1 MPAEKPKK
9 WKIQTDPQDSG
20 RIKQEVNDMSLT
32 KEQVAEHM
40 KDPAIFCCRRQKG
53 LKISEAD
60 LEDPAIFDDMIDA
73 GLLKLSDDGLTI
85 EQVLG
90 TTLTTDV
97 EALTP
102 ITPAVLDHV
111 NEISAPAA
119 DEKPEDTEAAAAPA
133 PVPAAPQIT
142 TTTGSD
148 GMIHIEIGKAEK
160 IEGIKLDVPVFGGP
174 AGPAGPAPVIPAA
187 AAPAAKKGEKK
198 VIRTLTKKH
207 IKITDVEIGDETSIK
222 DGKITIDKKL
232 TELALKEDPLCK
244 SLALDVIY
252 PDKRHVYTDT
262 IMDVCPIATK
272 VEGELGEGVTKVAD
286 GVVFMLTGVDEDGV
300 QVHEF
305 GSSEGYLDERMYFG
319 HPGCADE
326 NDIIIRCHAV
336 IASKTGMTRPGP
348 FAAHKCQDYIIQVI
362 RDKLKTYEGEVVREE
377 VCEDVRREGN
387 PRVVLVKE
395 IMGQGAMHDNVICPN
410 EPCGVFGGQKN
421 VDCGNVPIML
431 TPNQVRDG
439 SIHAL
444 TCIGP
449 ATKEMTRHYIR
460 EPLVEGLAADPEL
473 DLIGVIFV
481 GSPQVNDEKMWV
493 SERLGSLLESLDV
506 DGCIITTEGFG
517 NNHIDFIQHIGQA
530 GKRGIPVV
538 GVSFCAYQ
546 GQLVVGNK
554 YATAMVEENMD
565 AGGFENNIAG
575 CSCITKE
582 VAARAIQMLKNRM
595 AGVDIKPAPK
605 KWNNDVINA
614 NNKLLGLPETKLVE
628 SGTLH

>member
-1 MPAEKPKK
+1 
-9 WKIQTDPQDSG
+9 
-20 RIKQEVNDMSLT
+20 MSIT
-32 KEQVAEHM
+32 KETVQAHL
-40 KDPAIFCCRRQKG
+40 KDPAIFCCRREKG
-53 LKISEAD
+53 LVISEKD
-60 LEDPAIFDDMIDA
+60 LEDPGLFDDLIDS
-73 GLLKLSDDGLTI
+73 GLLELNDDALTI

-90 TTLTTDV
+90 CTLLKDC
-97 EALTP
+97 EALVP
-102 ITPAVLDHV
+102 ITRDVLDRV
-111 NEISAPAA
+111 NEVAGAAPAKEEA
-119 DEKPEDTEAAAAPA
+119 PAPEAAPAPAAAPA
-133 PVPAAPQIT
+133 FVKT
-142 TTTGSD
+142 SGGK
-148 GMIHIEIGKAEK
+148 GMIHIEIDKADNLS
-160 IEGIKLDVPVFGGP
+160 GLRLDIPVF
-174 AGPAGPAPVIPAA
+174 AGAA
-187 AAPAAKKGEKK
+187 AAPAEAAPAPAAEEAADGSKK

-207 IKITDVEIGDETSIK
+207 IKITDAEIGKETSIK
-222 DGKITIDKKL
+222 DGKITIDK
-232 TELALKEDPLCK
+232 AILKEAIKADPLVK
-244 SLALDVIY
+244 KLDIDVIK
-252 PDKRHVYTDT
+252 PDKRHIYTET

-272 VEGELGEGVTKVAD
+272 VEGALGEGITKVAD
-286 GVVFMLTGVDEDGV
+286 GVVFMLTGVDEDGT

-305 GSSEGYLDERMYFG
+305 GSSEGYLDEKMFFG

-326 NDIIIRCHAV
+326 GDIIIRVHAV
-336 IASKTGMTRPGP
+336 IERLKGMSRSGP
-348 FAAHKCQDYIIQVI
+348 LAAHKCQDVI
-362 RDKLKTYEGEVVREE
+362 VQAVRDQLRDYDGEVVREE
-377 VCEDVRREGN
+377 ICEDVRRKGKT
-387 PRVVLVKE
+387 RVVLVKE

-410 EPCGVFGGQKN
+410 EPCGIPGGQMN

-460 EPLVEGLAADPEL
+460 EPLVEGLAADDEL

-493 SERLGSLLESLDV
+493 SERLGSMLESLDI

-554 YATAMVEENMD
+554 YANAMVEENMD
-565 AGGFENNIAG
+565 MGGFENDIAG
-575 CSCITKE
+575 CSCVTKE
-582 VAARAIQMLKNRM
+582 VAARAIQMLKNQI
-595 AGVDIKPAPK
+595 AGVKINPAPK

-614 NNKLLGLPETKLVE
+614 NNKLLGLPETKLVD

>member
-1 MPAEKPKK
+1 
-9 WKIQTDPQDSG
+9 
-20 RIKQEVNDMSLT
+20 MSIT
-32 KEQVAEHM
+32 KETLEQHL

-53 LKISEAD
+53 LVIGAAD
-60 LEDPAIFDDMIDA
+60 LEDPALFDDMVES
-73 GLLKLSDDGLTI
+73 GLLTLSPEGLRI

-90 TTLTTDV
+90 STLLTDV

-102 ITPAVLDHV
+102 ITRDVLDKV
-111 NEISAPAA
+111 NASEEAPAA
-119 DEKPEDTEAAAAPA
+119 ETKIQESTEAFA
-133 PVPAAPQIT
+133 PVIKTSA
-142 TTTGSD
+142 GGN

-160 IEGIKLDVPVFGGP
+160 LENLVMDIPVF
-174 AGPAGPAPVIPAA
+174 AGPAA
-187 AAPAAKKGEKK
+187 AAPVPAPAEEPVPAGEKR
-198 VIRTLTKKH
+198 VIRTLVKKH
-207 IKITDVEIGDETSIK
+207 IRITDAEIGTETSIR
-222 DGKITIDKKL
+222 DGKITIDGSIVEKAVL
-232 TELALKEDPLCK
+232 EDPLCK
-244 SLALDVIY
+244 SMKLDVIK
-252 PDKRHVYTDT
+252 PDNRHVYTET

-272 VEGELGEGVTKVAD
+272 VEGELGSGVTKVAD

-305 GSSEGYLDERMYFG
+305 GSSEGYLDEKMYFG

-326 NDIIIRCHAV
+326 NDIIIRCHVV
-336 IASKTGMTRPGP
+336 IQRLSGMTRPGP
-348 FAAHKCQDYIIQVI
+348 FAAHKCQDYIIQAV
-362 RDKLKTYEGEVVREE
+362 RNELKKYDGEVVREE
-377 VCEDVRREGN
+377 ICEDVRRRGN

-395 IMGQGAMHDNVICPN
+395 IMGQGAMHDNVICPT
-410 EPCGVFGGQKN
+410 EPCGILGGQKN
-421 VDCGNVPIML
+421 VDCGNVPIIL

-460 EPLVEGLAADPEL
+460 EPLVEGLAADTEL
-473 DLIGVIFV
+473 DLVGVVFV
-481 GSPQVNDEKMWV
+481 GSPQVNDEKLWV
-493 SERLGSLLESLDV
+493 SERLGSLLESLDI

-546 GQLVVGNK
+546 GQLVVGNE

-565 AGGFENNIAG
+565 MGGFENNVAG
-575 CSCITKE
+575 CSCVTRE

-595 AGVDIKPAPK
+595 AGVAIAPAPK
-605 KWNNDVINA
+605 KWSNDVINA
-614 NNKLLGLPETKLVE
+614 NNRLLGLPETVLLDN
-628 SGTLH
+628 GTLH

>member
-1 MPAEKPKK
+1 
-9 WKIQTDPQDSG
+9 
-20 RIKQEVNDMSLT
+20 MSIT
-32 KEQVAEHM
+32 KETVQAHL
-40 KDPAIFCCRRQKG
+40 KDPAIFCCRREKG
-53 LKISEAD
+53 LVISEKD
-60 LEDPAIFDDMIDA
+60 LEDPGLFDDLVDS
-73 GLLKLSDDGLTI
+73 GLLELNDDALTI

-90 TTLTTDV
+90 RTLLKDCD
-97 EALTP
+97 ALVP
-102 ITPAVLDHV
+102 ITRDVLDGV
-111 NEISAPAA
+111 NEVADAPAP
-119 DEKPEDTEAAAAPA
+119 DEKAEEAAPA
-133 PVPAAPQIT
+133 VTSAPDHVTIS
-142 TTTGSD
+142 GGN
-148 GMIHIEIGKAEK
+148 GMVHIEIDKAEK
-160 IEGIKLDVPVFGGP
+160 LSGLKLDIPVFGG
-174 AGPAGPAPVIPAA
+174 
-187 AAPAAKKGEKK
+187 AAPAGAASSPESGAADGSKK
-198 VIRTLTKKH
+198 VIRTLIKKH
-207 IKITDVEIGDETSIK
+207 IKITDAEIGSETSIK
-222 DGKITIDKKL
+222 DGKITIDK
-232 TELALKEDPLCK
+232 EILKKAIKADPLVK
-244 SLALDVIY
+244 KLDIDVIK
-252 PDKRHVYTDT
+252 PDQRHIYTET

-272 VEGELGEGVTKVAD
+272 VEGVLGEGVTKVAD
-286 GVVFMLTGVDEDGV
+286 GVVFMLTGVDEDGT

-305 GSSEGYLDERMYFG
+305 GSSEGYLDEKMFFG

-326 NDIIIRCHAV
+326 NDIIIRVSAV
-336 IASKTGMTRPGP
+336 IERLKGMSRSGP
-348 FAAHKCQDYIIQVI
+348 LAAHKCQDVI
-362 RDKLKTYEGEVVREE
+362 VQAVRDQLRDYDGEVVREE
-377 VCEDVRREGN
+377 VCEDVRRKGKT
-387 PRVVLVKE
+387 RVVLVKE
-395 IMGQGAMHDNVICPN
+395 IMGQGAMHDNVICPS
-410 EPCGVFGGQKN
+410 EPCGIPGGQMN

-460 EPLVEGLAADPEL
+460 EPLVEGLAADDEL

-493 SERLGSLLESLDV
+493 SERLGSMLESLDV

-554 YATAMVEENMD
+554 YANAMVEENMD
-565 AGGFENNIAG
+565 KGGFENDIAG
-575 CSCITKE
+575 CSCVTKE
-582 VAARAIQMLKNRM
+582 VAARAIQMLKNQIE
-595 AGVDIKPAPK
+595 GVKINPAPK

>member
-1 MPAEKPKK
+1 MSITRETLEKH
-9 WKIQTDPQDSG
+9 
-20 RIKQEVNDMSLT
+20 L
-32 KEQVAEHM
+32 
-40 KDPAIFCCRRQKG
+40 KDPAIFCCRREKG
-53 LKISEAD
+53 LVVGAAD
-60 LEDPAIFDDMIDA
+60 LEDPGLFDDMQDA
-73 GLLKLSDDGLTI
+73 GLLTLSPDGLRI
-85 EQVLG
+85 EQVIG
-90 TTLTTDV
+90 CTLTQDV

-102 ITPAVLDHV
+102 ITPDVLDKV
-111 NEISAPAA
+111 NIIA
-119 DEKPEDTEAAAAPA
+119 DEAEKEPAVPSEAPA
-133 PVPAAPQIT
+133 PVQVTTAEPIT
-142 TTTGSD
+142 GGN

-160 IEGIKLDVPVFGGP
+160 FEGLKLDVPVFGS
-174 AGPAGPAPVIPAA
+174 PAPVPS
-187 AAPAAKKGEKK
+187 APAPTAPELPEHGKKT
-198 VIRTLTKKH
+198 VIRSLIKKH
-207 IKITDVEIGDETSIK
+207 IKISDVKLGDTTSIK
-222 DGKITIDKKL
+222 DGVITIDQSIVND
-232 TELALKEDPLCK
+232 AVKEDVLCK
-244 SLALDVIY
+244 SLKLDVIH
-252 PDKRHVYTDT
+252 PNERHLYTET

-272 VEGELGEGVTKVAD
+272 VEGELCEGVTKVAD

-305 GSSEGYLDERMYFG
+305 GSSEGYLDEKMYFG

-336 IASKTGMTRPGP
+336 IQRLSGMTRPGP
-348 FAAHKCQDYIIQVI
+348 FAAHKCQDYIIQAV
-362 RDKLKTYEGEVVREE
+362 RNELKKYEGEVVREE
-377 VCEDVRREGN
+377 VCEDVRRVGN
-387 PRVVLVKE
+387 PRVALVKE
-395 IMGQGAMHDNVICPN
+395 IMGQGAMHDNVLCPE
-410 EPCGVFGGQKN
+410 EPCGIKGGQKN

-460 EPLVEGLAADPEL
+460 EPLVEGLAADNEL
-473 DLIGVIFV
+473 DLIGVVFV
-481 GSPQVNDEKMWV
+481 GSPQVNDEKLWV
-493 SERLGSLLESLDV
+493 SERLGSLLETMNLDGV
-506 DGCIITTEGFG
+506 IITTEGFG

-546 GQLVVGNK
+546 GQLVVGNE

-565 AGGFENNIAG
+565 KGGFENDIAG
-575 CSCITKE
+575 TSCVTPE
-582 VAARAIQMLKNRM
+582 VAARAIQMLKNKM
-595 AGVDIKPAPK
+595 AGVEIKPAEK

>member
-1 MPAEKPKK
+1 MS
-9 WKIQTDPQDSG
+9 IT
-20 RIKQEVNDMSLT
+20 QETLQ
-32 KEQVAEHM
+32 KHL
-40 KDPAIFCCRRQKG
+40 KDPAIFCCRREKG
-53 LKISEAD
+53 LVISAAD
-60 LEDPAIFDDMIDA
+60 LEDPGLFDDMVDA
-73 GLLKLSDDGLTI
+73 GLLTLSPEGLRI
-85 EQVLG
+85 EQVIG
-90 TTLTTDV
+90 STLLTDV

-102 ITPAVLDHV
+102 ITREVLDKV
-111 NEISAPAA
+111 NEVE
-119 DEKPEDTEAAAAPA
+119 DEVKEEAKAEPEETPS
-133 PVPAAPQIT
+133 PVIT
-142 TTTGSD
+142 QTTGGN

-160 IEGIKLDVPVFGGP
+160 FEGLKLDVPVVAQTSAP
-174 AGPAGPAPVIPAA
+174 AQAP
-187 AAPAAKKGEKK
+187 AAPAVEEKTGEKT
-198 VIRTLTKKH
+198 VIRSLIKKH
-207 IKITDVEIGDETSIK
+207 IKIKDVKLGDKTSIE
-222 DGKITIDKKL
+222 DGVITIDKNIVN
-232 TELALKEDPLCK
+232 AAVNEDVLCK
-244 SLALDVIY
+244 SLELDVIY
-252 PDKRHVYTDT
+252 PDKRHVYTET

-305 GSSEGYLDERMYFG
+305 GSSEGYLDEKMYYG

-336 IASKTGMTRPGP
+336 IQRLSGMTRPGP
-348 FAAHKCQDYIIQVI
+348 FAAHKCQDYIIQAI
-362 RDKLKTYEGEVVREE
+362 RDELKGYEGEVVREE
-377 VCEDVRREGN
+377 VCEDVRRVGN

-395 IMGQGAMHDNVICPN
+395 IMGQGAMHDNVICPT
-410 EPCGVFGGQKN
+410 EPCGILGGQKN
-421 VDCGNVPIML
+421 VDCGNVPIIL

-460 EPLVEGLAADPEL
+460 EPLVEGLAADEEL
-473 DLIGVIFV
+473 DLIGVVCI
-481 GSPQVNDEKMWV
+481 GSPQVNDEKLWV
-493 SERLGSLLESLDV
+493 SERLGSMLEALDL

-546 GQLVVGNK
+546 GQLVVGNE

-565 AGGFENNIAG
+565 KGGFENDIAG
-575 CSCITKE
+575 CSCVTKE
-582 VAARAIQMLKNRM
+582 VAARAIQMLKNKM
-595 AGVDIKPAPK
+595 AGVEVLPAEK
-605 KWNNDVINA
+605 KWNNDVIND

>member
-1 MPAEKPKK
+1 
-9 WKIQTDPQDSG
+9 
-20 RIKQEVNDMSLT
+20 MSIT
-32 KEQVAEHM
+32 KETVQAHL
-40 KDPAIFCCRRQKG
+40 KDPAIFCCRREKG
-53 LKISEAD
+53 LVISEKD
-60 LEDPAIFDDMIDA
+60 LEDPGLFDDLVDS
-73 GLLKLSDDGLTI
+73 GLLELNDDALTI

-90 TTLTTDV
+90 RTLLKDCD
-97 EALTP
+97 ALVP
-102 ITPAVLDHV
+102 ITRDVLDGV
-111 NEISAPAA
+111 NEVA
-119 DEKPEDTEAAAAPA
+119 D
-133 PVPAAPQIT
+133 
-142 TTTGSD
+142 
-148 GMIHIEIGKAEK
+148 
-160 IEGIKLDVPVFGGP
+160 
-174 AGPAGPAPVIPAA
+174 A
-187 AAPAAKKGEKK
+187 AAPAAEKEEPAPAEAPAPEYVKTSGGNGMVHIEIDKAEKLSGLKLDIPVFGGGATAPAGAASSPEAAVADGSKK
-198 VIRTLTKKH
+198 VIRTLIKKH
-207 IKITDVEIGDETSIK
+207 IKITDAEIGSETSIK
-222 DGKITIDKKL
+222 DGKITIDK
-232 TELALKEDPLCK
+232 EILKKAIKADPLVK
-244 SLALDVIY
+244 KLDIDVIK
-252 PDKRHVYTDT
+252 PDQRHIYTET

-272 VEGELGEGVTKVAD
+272 VEGVLGEGVTKVAD
-286 GVVFMLTGVDEDGV
+286 GVVFMLTGVDEDGT

-305 GSSEGYLDERMYFG
+305 GSSEGYLDEKMFFG

-326 NDIIIRCHAV
+326 NDIIIRVSAV
-336 IASKTGMTRPGP
+336 IERLRGMSRSGP
-348 FAAHKCQDYIIQVI
+348 LAAHKCQDVI
-362 RDKLKTYEGEVVREE
+362 VQAVRDQLKDYDGEVVREE
-377 VCEDVRREGN
+377 VCEDVRRKGKT
-387 PRVVLVKE
+387 RVVLVKE
-395 IMGQGAMHDNVICPN
+395 IMGQGAMHDNVICPS
-410 EPCGVFGGQKN
+410 EPCGIPGGQMN

-460 EPLVEGLAADPEL
+460 EPLVEGLAADDEL

-493 SERLGSLLESLDV
+493 SERLGSMLESLDV

-554 YATAMVEENMD
+554 YANAMVEENMD
-565 AGGFENNIAG
+565 KGGFENDIAG
-575 CSCITKE
+575 CSCVTKE
-582 VAARAIQMLKNRM
+582 VAARAIQMLKNQIE
-595 AGVDIKPAPK
+595 GVKINPAPK